1 MPNRMRRALQ
11 AIVPLV
17 TVQLFLAGLNIMLTG
32 LNWDDFWAKFP
43 IMAMMIPEF
52 IILGTALLGED
63 KPSGNVVRMPV
74 QSAATT
80 SAHSAAMSATG
91 LDAGLAAQVTRV
103 REYQREV
110 SRLAKSAPNAVRAER
125 FAQLSKQFDAWVKDV
140 EAMAQRVQML
150 RGNPLVIQDI
160 KAVPE
165 SIRKL
170 AGQLASET
178 DPRVRQSLEQTL
190 IARQGQMQSLEKLQ
204 ATTRHAEVQLE
215 NTVAS
220 LGTIYSQA
228 LANNSTN
235 QVADYQHLAVDVDER
250 VRALQDELAAIEEV
264 RLDGSD
270 RAAKT
275 LRA

>member
-1 MPNRMRRALQ
+1 MFDRIRKALIPVITLGSVQ
-11 AIVPLV
+11 FFLFSIDVVPDLS
-17 TVQLFLAGLNIMLTG
+17 L
-32 LNWDDFWAKFP
+32 DWAYIP
-43 IMAMMIPEF
+43 VLAMMIPQVT
-52 IILGTALLGED
+52 ILSSVILGGGGHTSKKE
-63 KPSGNVVRMPV
+63 VRMPV
-74 QSAATT
+74 QSAMESATPV
-80 SAHSAAMSATG
+80 AQNFAATG
-91 LDAGLAAQVTRV
+91 LESGLAAQVSRV

-125 FAQLSKQFDAWVKDV
+125 FTQLSKQFDAWVKDV

-150 RGNPLVIQDI
+150 RSNPLVIQDI

-264 RLDGSD
+264 RLDRAD
-270 RAAKT
+270 RASKT

>member
-52 IILGTALLGED
+52 IILGTTLLGED
-63 KPSGNVVRMPV
+63 KPSGNVVRVPV

-80 SAHSAAMSATG
+80 SAQSVALSASG

-125 FAQLSKQFDAWVKDV
+125 FAQLSKQFDAWVTDV

-264 RLDGSD
+264 RLDGDD
-270 RAAKT
+270 RASKT

>member
-1 MPNRMRRALQ
+1 MFDRIREALIPVIILGSIQ
-11 AIVPLV
+11 IFLVSLDVVPDLS
-17 TVQLFLAGLNIMLTG
+17 L
-32 LNWDDFWAKFP
+32 DWAYIP
-43 IMAMMIPEF
+43 VLAMMIPQVA
-52 IILGTALLGED
+52 ILSSAILGGGSQRSKRD
-63 KPSGNVVRMPV
+63 VRMSV
-74 QSAATT
+74 QPAVDATPSAQSFA
-80 SAHSAAMSATG
+80 ATG
-91 LDAGLAAQVTRV
+91 LDAGLAAQVARV

-110 SRLAKSAPNAVRAER
+110 SRLAKAAPNAVRADR
-125 FAQLSKQFDAWVKDV
+125 FAQLSKQYDAWVKDV

-150 RGNPLVIQDI
+150 RANPLVMQDV

-178 DPRVRQSLEQTL
+178 DSRVRQSLEQTL

-204 ATTRHAEVQLE
+204 ATTRYAEVQLE

-228 LANNSTN
+228 LANNSTD

-264 RLDGSD
+264 RLDRAD
-270 RAAKT
+270 RASNT